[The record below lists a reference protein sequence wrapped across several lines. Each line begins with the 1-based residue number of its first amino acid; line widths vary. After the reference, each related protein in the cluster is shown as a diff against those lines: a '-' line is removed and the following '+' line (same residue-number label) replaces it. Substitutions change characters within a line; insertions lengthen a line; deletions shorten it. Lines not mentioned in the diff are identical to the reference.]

1 MGWREVLED
10 PSLQRV
16 FKVRGYKEGTA
27 EHIAKGV
34 YDFCKFL
41 GFDRPVDAIEKIR
54 EMDLKEIVELFKNYF
69 IERKQTMAPKTIWNY
84 MGDIKIW
91 LYENGVDTDPISK
104 KITREYRRYVS
115 SRGIPRLLKREHIER
130 DEIKRIIL
138 VSDVRTRALVSLL
151 ASSGLRIGVS
161 ALKLQLKHFRD
172 NLEDDLP
179 CYMLE
184 IPEELTKAEYGH
196 ENPHFTFIS
205 REARDYLMAYLKKR
219 EQFGERIGPETYLFV
234 SQRNRRPDP
243 DQPLTYRGAL
253 HLWERACEA
262 AGIDRKPVFLPSRR
276 GRLKNRN
283 DHGQVIRYNIR
294 IHSLRKYFKTAC
306 SLMGVDRMATEA
318 MMGHSLTQFG
328 IESVYDYCVTRLD
341 WLRKEYLKALPA
353 LTFVAELPPQVP
365 TINHGARKKIEELE
379 AELQARDQVINKLS
393 ERLMEVEKQLRGWR
407 ETFNQILAAS
417 GGLFMVDQR
426 GRLIVKKKA
435 MTLKEWDKEVKQ
447 KTKKKK

>member
-10 PSLQRV
+10 PTLLRV
-16 FKVRGYKEGTA
+16 IRVRGYKEGTA
-27 EHIAKGV
+27 KHLAKGV

-41 GFDRPVDAIEKIR
+41 GFDRPVDAVEKIK
-54 EMDLKEIVELFKNYF
+54 EMKLEEVVEVFKNYF

-91 LYENGVDTDPISK
+91 LYENGVDIDSISK

-161 ALKLQLKHFRD
+161 ALRLQLKHFRD

-219 EQFGERIGPETYLFV
+219 EQFGEKIGPETYLFV

-318 MMGHSLTQFG
+318 MMGHSLSQFG

-341 WLRKEYLKALPA
+341 WLRREYMKALPA
-353 LTFVAELPPQVP
+353 LTFAAELPPQVP
-365 TINHGARKKIEELE
+365 TVNHRARKRIEELE
-379 AELQARDQVINKLS
+379 SELKKRDEL
-393 ERLMEVEKQLRGWR
+393 
-407 ETFNQILAAS
+407 
-417 GGLFMVDQR
+417 
-426 GRLIVKKKA
+426 
-435 MTLKEWDKEVKQ
+435 LKEMREFLEKHEEELKEVK
-447 KTKKKK
+447 KRFDAIAKIVEEVLDKLPDEEKAKIERIARKYLG